1 MTIKSSFLLRAAIT
15 TVLTCAC
22 LTAFAANLPQHAR
35 QRGRL
40 DVGVRYVVPAY
51 VAGAKYRTPESIDS
65 ILAENLA
72 ARLQVTLATLHA
84 TTANRMELLASGK
97 ADVLLAAVAGSDT
110 LSQAAAVV
118 PTGYTAAP
126 LAIMRTDTDIKEPQ
140 QFKGRTVCL
149 SEGGTYVGT
158 MAARYGAIEKVYKAP
173 ADALLALRIG
183 GCDAAVHDDAML
195 TELLKLPEWK
205 KFSTRLTVGPRSALV
220 LVAPA
225 GDIDAAAFLK
235 KTVHA
240 WSDGGYLAKIRKK
253 WANDVAFEVYLSQ
266 SVPDCH

>member
-1 MTIKSSFLLRAAIT
+1 MSIKSPFLLRAAIT
-15 TVLTCAC
+15 AALAGAC
-22 LTAFAANLPQHAR
+22 LAAFAASLPQHAT

-40 DVGVRYVVPAY
+40 NVGVRYVVPVF
-51 VAGAKYRTPESIDS
+51 VAGAKYRTPEGIDS
-65 ILAENLA
+65 ILAANLA
-72 ARLQVTLATLHA
+72 ARLQVPLVMLHA
-84 TTANRMELLASGK
+84 TTTNRMDLLAAGK
-97 ADVLLAAVAGSDT
+97 ADVLLAVVAGGDP
-110 LSQAAAVV
+110 LLQAATVV

-149 SEGGTYVGT
+149 SEGGAYVGT
-158 MAARYGAIEKVYKAP
+158 MAARYGAIEKIYKTP

-195 TELLKLPEWK
+195 TELFKLPEWK
-205 KFSTRLTVGPRSALV
+205 KFSTRLAVGPRSVLV
-220 LVAPA
+220 LVVPA
-225 GDIDAAAFLK
+225 GDVDAAAFLK
-235 KTVHA
+235 KAVHA
-240 WSDGGYLAKIRKK
+240 WSDDGYLAKIRKK